1 MKKAILL
8 FIMLNMITIF
18 MYGHL
23 YNYFIYYNQALA
35 SISYIAIIFSAVFVA
50 YQAYLFR
57 KDYEARKEHSE
68 FDTAYKLAGYYAK
81 NILPNTHFS
90 NKLLSEINL
99 KIDKDFYKKSNLFIN
114 FTEIEAQKIFGIDV
128 IKIFDKEITD
138 ANNIDFVLYEHHKT
152 NIPRIKIKEEWN
164 NLLKNCKSKSKNKPI
179 NISKEEREFYNDKY
193 NELINYTLSILNDI
207 EYFAMYFCSK
217 LAAPETVYMSL
228 HQTYLEFMM
237 NNYLLICYQN
247 SKPGHEYYTH
257 AIQLYNIWSEISN
270 KRDKE
275 REEALN
281 KINSPEKPKKLH
293 S

>member
-1 MKKAILL
+1 
-8 FIMLNMITIF
+8 
-18 MYGHL
+18 
-23 YNYFIYYNQALA
+23 
-35 SISYIAIIFSAVFVA
+35 
-50 YQAYLFR
+50 
-57 KDYEARKEHSE
+57 
-68 FDTAYKLAGYYAK
+68 
-81 NILPNTHFS
+81 
-90 NKLLSEINL
+90 
-99 KIDKDFYKKSNLFIN
+99 
-114 FTEIEAQKIFGIDV
+114 
-128 IKIFDKEITD
+128 
-138 ANNIDFVLYEHHKT
+138 
-152 NIPRIKIKEEWN
+152 
-164 NLLKNCKSKSKNKPI
+164 
-179 NISKEEREFYNDKY
+179 
-193 NELINYTLSILNDI
+193 
-207 EYFAMYFCSK
+207 MYFCSK

>member
-1 MKKAILL
+1 
-8 FIMLNMITIF
+8 MITIF

-193 NELINYTLSILNDI
+193 NELINYTLSII
-207 EYFAMYFCSK
+207 FCNVF
-217 LAAPETVYMSL
+217 L
-228 HQTYLEFMM
+228 F
-237 NNYLLICYQN
+237 
-247 SKPGHEYYTH
+247 
-257 AIQLYNIWSEISN
+257 
-270 KRDKE
+270 
-275 REEALN
+275 
-281 KINSPEKPKKLH
+281 
-293 S
+293 